1 MQHCPRTVIGLAQST
16 RSAFPHVDVLALSCV
31 HRRCLLVRMNEIDVT
46 LVGNVVSDIRHV
58 LTADG
63 TPVASFRV
71 ASTSRKYN
79 KDVNAFVD
87 GEVTYLTV
95 TAWRRLADHCAKSL
109 VKGDPVVVFGRLRL
123 RAWEKEERRGTS
135 VEVDAVA
142 IGPNLALGTADFTR
156 MRRGPQ
162 LALDPKQTE
171 AEQLAQIADAQ
182 AWVDGMVGTVKGTE
196 AA

>member
-1 MQHCPRTVIGLAQST
+1 MCNIDFGE
-16 RSAFPHVDVLALSCV
+16 C
-31 HRRCLLVRMNEIDVT
+31 MNEIEVT

-63 TPVASFRV
+63 TPVASFRI
-71 ASTSRKYN
+71 ASTARKYN
-79 KDVNAFVD
+79 KDINAFVD
-87 GEVTYLTV
+87 GEVTYMTV

-109 VKGDPVVVFGRLRL
+109 VKGDPIVVFGRLRL

-142 IGPNLALGTADFTR
+142 IGPNLALGTCAFTR
-156 MRRGPQ
+156 MKKGPQ
-162 LALDPKQTE
+162 LTLDANQTE
-171 AEQLAQIADAQ
+171 AEQLAQLAEAQ
-182 AWVDGMVGTVKGTE
+182 AWVDGLVGTVKPSE